1 MVFGSKFKEKNEL
14 SKHLLKGLLT
24 EGVPENL
31 KNSVHTFMYNDFE
44 YLKYL
49 VNKNSKIGIIK
60 MEVSRNQKP
69 NKDFLKK
76 VRNLCNKKN

>member
-1 MVFGSKFKEKNEL
+1 
-14 SKHLLKGLLT
+14 
-24 EGVPENL
+24 
-31 KNSVHTFMYNDFE
+31 MYNDFE

-76 VRNLCNKKN
+76 VRNCNKKKLI